1 MTKQN
6 ITESRFQMWR
16 TLIALTH
23 ADHKVTAEERD
34 FFIRRFDAV
43 GFSDDQKR
51 AIESELNNKQDVV
64 ALFDSITDKQDRG
77 NLIYFA
83 RLLFWCDGEFAE
95 QEELILK
102 SLHSSVIDKI
112 DLQEALQSSRSMTE
126 TLLSDYDE
134 KAPKNDGSLL
144 SRLTSSLEIFDLV

>member
-1 MTKQN
+1 
-6 ITESRFQMWR
+6 MWR

-34 FFIRRFDAV
+34 FFIRRFDIA

-51 AIESELNNKQDVV
+51 VIESELNNKQDVV

-83 RLLFWCDGEFAE
+83 RLLFWCDGVFAK
-95 QEELILK
+95 QEEVILK
-102 SLHSSVIDKI
+102 SLHSSVIDRI
-112 DLQEALQSSRSMTE
+112 DLQEALQASKNMTE
-126 TLLSDYDE
+126 ELLNEYDDTKPKSDH
-134 KAPKNDGSLL
+134 NLLLRLSL
-144 SRLTSSLEIFDLV
+144 SLEKFDLF